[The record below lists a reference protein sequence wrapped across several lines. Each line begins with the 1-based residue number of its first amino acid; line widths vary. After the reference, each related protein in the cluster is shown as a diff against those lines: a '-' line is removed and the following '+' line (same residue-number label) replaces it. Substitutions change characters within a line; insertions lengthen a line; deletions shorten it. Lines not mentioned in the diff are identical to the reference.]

1 MMNDKELNEFTK
13 SVIKEA
19 DLETPS
25 ANFLQ
30 NVMSQIK
37 AESVQNIEVVYK
49 PLISKIGWVFIA
61 LIIVLGFFAALYS
74 GSSTSIFSDIDL
86 SYFNNINFNI
96 DFPDFKFSKIFT
108 FSVMVLAA
116 MVLVQVYGIRHF
128 YSKE

>member
-37 AESVQNIEVVYK
+37 AESVQNVEVVYK

>member
-37 AESVQNIEVVYK
+37 AESVQNVEVVYK

-61 LIIVLGFFAALYS
+61 SIIVLGFFAALYS

>member
-37 AESVQNIEVVYK
+37 AESVQNVEVVYK

-74 GSSTSIFSDIDL
+74 GSSTSIFSSLDL
-86 SYFNNINFNI
+86 SYFENFKFTL